1 MKRTV
6 MKAIAATL
14 ILSALAS
21 PAFAKGHSAHAIRT
35 TTTKVRH
42 TETHTIKEYQPY
54 ETPRAYV
61 GPHMIRSH
69 R

>member
-1 MKRTV
+1 MNYVRRILT
-6 MKAIAATL
+6 ATL

-21 PAFAKGHSAHAIRT
+21 PAFAKGGHSAHAIRT
-35 TTTKVRH
+35 STAKVHH